1 MNRARLNILSF
12 TTLFPNRSTPFHGLF
27 VKNRLERLARLCNLE
42 VVAPVNIARDPRLA
56 WTVPMQEI
64 IGGIPVHHPRFAVL
78 PGLFKHWDGS
88 LLYRHTLRQM
98 RGSAPLERCDLIDV
112 HYAYPDGVA
121 GQLLAQTLGKPFVL
135 SLRGSDIH
143 VLAQFP
149 KRRALIRMALARAS
163 RIIAVSQALKDE
175 ARQLGADPAK
185 IHVIPNG
192 VDTLAFFPRDR
203 QEARRTLGWPA
214 GRRAL
219 LFVGR
224 LSRIKGLDL
233 LVNALA
239 LVRERG
245 LFLHGHIVGDGE
257 LRPELERTIARH
269 RLQEEVT
276 LHGWVAP
283 TDLPR
288 WYSAAD
294 LVCLPSRSEGCPNVV
309 VEAMACGTPVVAT
322 AVGGVPDLV
331 REQVSGLLIRERSAA
346 AIADG
351 IEQACARPWSPV
363 AVHTAAAA
371 QDWSAV
377 AAAQMQLFHDVVGR

>member
-12 TTLFPNRSTPFHGLF
+12 TTLFPNRATPFHGLF
-27 VKNRLERLARLCNLE
+27 VKNRLERMAKLCDLE
-42 VVAPVNIARDPRLA
+42 VVAPVNVARDPRLA
-56 WTVPMQEI
+56 WTVPRQETI
-64 IGGIPVHHPRFAVL
+64 AGIPVHHPRFAVL

-88 LLYRHTLRQM
+88 LLYRHALRQM
-98 RGSAPLERCDLIDV
+98 RGAAALERCDLLDV

-143 VLAQFP
+143 VLSQFP
-149 KRRALIRMALARAS
+149 RRRALIRTALERAS
-163 RIIAVSQALKDE
+163 RIIAVSQALKD
-175 ARQLGADPAK
+175 AAQQLGADPAK

-192 VDTLAFFPRDR
+192 VDTSVFFPRDR
-203 QEARRTLGWPA
+203 QEARRALGWPA

-224 LSRIKGLDL
+224 LSRVKGLDL
-233 LVNALA
+233 LVDALA

-245 LFLHGHIVGDGE
+245 LSLHGHIVGDGE

-269 RLQEEVT
+269 QLQNAAT

-283 TDLPR
+283 ADLPR

-294 LVCLPSRSEGCPNVV
+294 VVCLPSFSEGCPNVV

-322 AVGGVPDLV
+322 AVGGVPDLIH
-331 REQVSGLLIRERSAA
+331 EQVNGLLIREHSAA
-346 AIADG
+346 AVADAL
-351 IEQACARPWSPV
+351 EQACARPWDP
-363 AVHTAAAA
+363 AAIHAAAA
-371 QDWSAV
+371 VQDWTAV
-377 AAAQMQLFHDVVGR
+377 AAAQMRIFHDVVGR